1 MNAKRCLSLA
11 LGFLL
16 VGAVPTVVSA
26 QVSQDREEATVES
39 FELEPEEERDSIVD
53 EARQGPQTSA
63 TVLDAEIPID
73 EIERT
78 EAALGRLRRLVDD
91 TPISDVTRAEY
102 MFRLAELYYNRARFY
117 EQRAYR
123 RRDTAFEQRDIN
135 PQRARAY
142 EENAAADLDQ
152 SDLFASEA
160 INLYADIFQQY
171 ADSYDGID
179 AVLYYLGANMLQLG
193 ENEGARQV
201 FEQLALD
208 HPQSPFMPQAFLML
222 GELMF
227 VDGDMEMAQMYYSA
241 VIDAVGDDPTVSAYP
256 YALYKLAWCQYNL
269 AEGLD
274 DYELAVQML
283 FDSVVATE
291 GASADASRVRMRRDA
306 LRDMTLF
313 YSEVYPADLALDFFN
328 EIAPEESFDL
338 VFRLARI
345 YGDRGL
351 YDDSNTLYRT
361 LITLNSDS
369 FDVVDYQREIVRN
382 TRPMAND
389 VEIVREMR
397 RLVEVFELAQ
407 SFEDAEADRVRRV
420 GGQIEELMRQLATTY
435 HAEGQTT
442 RNEQYY
448 ALAFTLYEDYIAAFG
463 DGRHAYTMWFY
474 FAELLYRNEH
484 WLRAADAYEH
494 ALGLSSAE
502 HNQFDQEATYAA
514 CLSYTKL
521 VDLAESVQGSG
532 ASAAEEDELPPVP
545 VARPIPEEYTRM
557 MSACDR
563 FLATGPTPNVAT
575 EIEGAVAYVYYEYDH
590 LDEAVRR
597 FGDIALNRVQYDSQ
611 RGVAAA
617 ELLLDSLAL
626 QRKFS
631 EMNDWIDS
639 FKATEGLNTGSF
651 AERLRVLS
659 EQVGFRQCLEMNNRG
674 EYEDAGHCF
683 IEFVEEHFESELMCR
698 GLYNAGF
705 AFDQADKLDYS
716 ISAMNY
722 LEEFCPE
729 TDFAAETIYQLG
741 RSFHRMNMFDDAA
754 EKYEAY
760 YAAAPEGDNVV
771 NALNNAAQFRQ
782 GLRQY
787 GEAVTVLEAFID
799 VADDDG
805 AVAEARFQIAEIERS
820 RGRTGDAIDAYAR
833 VADRHADDSPSRAL
847 QSHAIIAELYL
858 EGGDRNGE
866 SRAADRYDE
875 VLDLFWEMGP
885 EARAELTPDGREA
898 AARAQFVL
906 GDAIFGEFEAV
917 PLEGS
922 EAEVQEAIVEKL
934 MLGNQARLFF
944 VGTNPGDTERG
955 DWAELSRRWN
965 EHSVL
970 EIGRPGWSIAA
981 FTRVGQLYHVFYEQI
996 IDSPIPEGMSALQE
1010 EAYRTSIETQAAD
1023 LKAQAATFYSEAIE
1037 IARQTG
1043 WFNDYSELAA
1053 ELLTEL
1059 DPTFKAGSE
1068 IRIAPGSET
1077 EVAASESGFVLPE
1090 GFEWPEDESAAPP
1103 PSDGTPPAAAPPT
1116 PPPAE
1121 GDQ

>member
-1 MNAKRCLSLA
+1 MNTKRCTPLA
-11 LGFLL
+11 LCLFL
-16 VGAVPTVVSA
+16 VGAFPATASA
-26 QVSQDREEATVES
+26 QVDQDREEATVES
-39 FELEPEEERDSIVD
+39 FDVDPEAERDNIVD
-53 EARQGPQTSA
+53 EAREGPQTSA
-63 TVLDAEIPID
+63 TVLESDIAID

-78 EAALGRLRRLVDD
+78 EAALERLRRLVDE
-91 TPISDVTRAEY
+91 TPRSEVTRAEY

-123 RRDTAFEQRDIN
+123 RRDQAYELREVN
-135 PQRARAY
+135 PQRSRAY

-152 SDLFASEA
+152 SDVFASEA
-160 INLYADIFQQY
+160 INLYADIYQDY
-171 ADSYDGID
+171 RDSYDGID
-179 AVLYYLGANMLQLG
+179 AVLYYLGANMLQIG

-208 HPQSPFMPQAFLML
+208 HPQSPYMPQAFLML

-227 VDGDMEMAQMYYSA
+227 IEGDMEMAQMYYSA
-241 VIDAVGDDPTVSAYP
+241 VIDAVGDDPTIGAYS

-269 AEGLD
+269 AEGMD

-283 FDSVVATE
+283 FDSIVATE
-291 GASADASRVRMRRDA
+291 GGVDSSRVRMRRDA

-313 YSEVYPADLALDFFN
+313 YSEVYPADLALEFFD

-351 YDDSNTLYRT
+351 YDESNTLYRT
-361 LITLNSDS
+361 LIALNSES
-369 FDVVDYQREIVRN
+369 FDVVEYQREIVRN

-389 VEIVREMR
+389 VEIVRELR

-407 SFEDAEADRVRRV
+407 GFEDSEPERVRRV

-442 RNEQYY
+442 LNEQYY
-448 ALAFTLYEDYIAAFG
+448 ALAFALYEDYITAFPES
-463 DGRHAYTMWFY
+463 RHAYTMWFY
-474 FAELLYRNEH
+474 FAELLYRNEQ

-494 ALGLSSAE
+494 ALALSSPE
-502 HNQFDQEATYAA
+502 QNQFDQEGTYAA
-514 CLSYTKL
+514 CLSYTKTI
-521 VDLAESVQGSG
+521 DLADSVQSSG
-532 ASAAEEDELPPVP
+532 ASTAEEDELPPVP
-545 VARPIPEEYTRM
+545 VARPIPDEYERM
-557 MSACDR
+557 MTACDR
-563 FLATGPTPNVAT
+563 FLATGPEPRIAT

-597 FGDIALNRVQYDSQ
+597 FGDIALNRVTYDSV
-611 RGVAAA
+611 RGRAAA

-626 QRKFS
+626 QREFGQMK
-631 EMNDWIDS
+631 DWIDR
-639 FKATEGLNTGSF
+639 FLVTDALNTGTF

-659 EQVGFRQCLEMNNRG
+659 EQVDFRQCLEMNNRS

-683 IEFVEEHFESELMCR
+683 IAFVEDHFESDLMCR

-705 AFDQADKLDYS
+705 AFDQADKLDFS

-760 YAAAPEGDNVV
+760 YDAAPDGDNVV
-771 NALNNAAQFRQ
+771 SALNNAAQFRQ
-782 GLRQY
+782 GLGQFS
-787 GEAVTVLEAFID
+787 EAIAALELFIEVTESNE
-799 VADDDG
+799 
-805 AVAEARFQIAEIERS
+805 AVAEARFQIAEIERA
-820 RGRTGDAIDAYAR
+820 RGRTGDAIAGYSR
-833 VADRHADDSPSRAL
+833 VADQHADDSPSRAL
-847 QSHAIIAELYL
+847 EAHGIIAELHL
-858 EGGDRNGE
+858 QSDSRNAE
-866 SRAADRYDE
+866 AQAADRYDE
-875 VLDLFWEMGP
+875 VLDLYWTMEP
-885 EARAELTPDGREA
+885 AARAELTPDGREA
-898 AARAQFVL
+898 AARAQFEL
-906 GDAIFGEFEAV
+906 GDVRFAEFEAV

-922 EAEVQEAIVEKL
+922 EEEVQTAIVEKL
-934 MLGNQARLFF
+934 ALGNRARLFF
-944 VGTNPGDTERG
+944 VGANPGDEERP
-955 DWAELSRRWN
+955 DWAQISAGWN
-965 EHSVL
+965 EHSVM

-996 IDSPIPEGMSALQE
+996 IDSPIPEGLSPMEE
-1010 EAYRTSIETQAAD
+1010 EAYQTSIEIQAAD
-1023 LKAQAATFYSEAIE
+1023 VKAQAATFYAEAIN

-1043 WFNDYSELAA
+1043 WFNEYSELAA

-1068 IRIAPGSET
+1068 IRIDPGSET
-1077 EVAASESGFVLPE
+1077 EVAPSESSFALPE
-1090 GFEWPEDESAAPP
+1090 GFEWPEEPTIAP
-1103 PSDGTPPAAAPPT
+1103 PSDGAPPDAPAPT
-1116 PPPAE
+1116 PPPTEAV
-1121 GDQ
+1121 Q